1 LDSHHA
7 MKKITHPTSPSTL
20 TRQAQATLLRK
31 HILAYVNAQAKA
43 TEALRAINEI
53 AMLENNGNPLH
64 SALQGTHAVIGFAEE
79 GYTAEPISED
89 ELDTLMSE
97 AEQAIN
103 ASGYWS
109 SRG

>member
-1 LDSHHA
+1 MKNAPSH
-7 MKKITHPTSPSTL
+7 TSPSTL

-31 HILAYVNAQAKA
+31 HLLAYENAQKKA
-43 TEALRAINEI
+43 TEALRAINQI
-53 AMLENNGNPLH
+53 ATLGNNGNPLH

-79 GYTAEPISED
+79 GYTAEPISEE

-97 AEQAIN
+97 AEQALRF
-103 ASGYWS
+103 SDYWS